1 VRILNSVNVNRPVAG
16 DVPGLCCWPYMQR
29 CLAFVLPLEG
39 DVVMLRWLWGREVE
53 VLEGG
58 DGVGLLAVL
67 TDLR

>member
-1 VRILNSVNVNRPVAG
+1 
-16 DVPGLCCWPYMQR
+16 MQR